1 MMNSPSQFHES
12 NPLNGNHSST
22 SLQSSYSLPFQNSP
36 SLSRNSYNST
46 TDSVHPTLST
56 GSLNIQSK
64 EFYPSSYSNLNHS
77 GSFNSDCISQLSG
90 EGFSS
95 SYREGP
101 PGANLFVYHL
111 PQQVNDDD
119 LMTLFMPFGQIISA
133 NVYVDKNTGES
144 KGFGFVSYANCE
156 NAERAIYMMNGFQI
170 ENKRLKVQHKKQK
183 WRG

>member
-1 MMNSPSQFHES
+1 MMNCSSQFHES
-12 NPLNGNHSST
+12 NPLDGNHSIT
-22 SLQSSYSLPFQNSP
+22 SLQSPHSLPFQNSP
-36 SLSRNSYNST
+36 SISRNSYNSMT
-46 TDSVHPTLST
+46 ESVHPTSST

-64 EFYPSSYSNLNHS
+64 EFFPSSYPNLSHS
-77 GSFNSDCISQLSG
+77 SSFNSDCISQLSG
-90 EGFSS
+90 DGFSN

-119 LMTLFMPFGQIISA
+119 LMTLFMPFGQIISV

-156 NAERAIYMMNGFQI
+156 NAERAIHMMNGFQI